1 MKQVSTTGE
10 YVSLFQPIQIGSL
23 TIKNRFVMPPML
35 SASNVTDHCFSDEA
49 IAYYAARAQG
59 GFGLLITEFLCVDET
74 GLGCD
79 TEIGIWND
87 RFIPSLARLTEAI
100 HSKEGRIFAQLHHQG
115 ILAVCSDI
123 HTQPVGPSAIM
134 SLSSMDPPRELSN
147 AEVYALAGRFVDAA
161 ERAQKA
167 GFDGVEIHAAHGYL
181 LCQFLSTY
189 FNKRSDEFGGS
200 YENRFRMIRL
210 IIAGIRERCGA
221 SYPISFRFSTDNFL
235 DGGAIPHDS
244 LIYAKLAEQA
254 GVDCIHVSTG
264 GAGGNVVTPYTYR
277 PGFNIENIAKI
288 KQNVSVPVIGVG
300 RINEPALADLYVQM
314 GLLDMVSLG
323 RQSICDPNF
332 PNKTRDGCAQEI
344 IPCVGCLQRCFFTP
358 GYDETDTGISC
369 MLNPFS
375 GKELSWKIEPAK
387 QQKCIAIAGGGPA
400 GLMAAW
406 VLAKRGHEV
415 HVYEKKSVLGGAFR
429 LAAVPPRKHDF
440 ARVIHSYASLGKRYG
455 VNYHLNA
462 EMTPEVLR
470 ERKFDVLIVATG
482 SKPLLPPIPGIE
494 DPSLIKANDVLSGEN
509 PVVHSNVLILGSGLV
524 GCELA
529 EFLTLYDNQ
538 VSVVEMQPEFAK
550 EGAPI
555 PRSALLDSMKHRNI
569 RLFPGTKVTQIH
581 SDGVEAVCGDQTLE
595 IRDFD
600 KVILAL
606 GSRNLDELSQTAADC
621 VPEVYVVGDAR
632 RARDAR
638 HAIYEAAHLAIQI

>member
-1 MKQVSTTGE
+1 M
-10 YVSLFQPIQIGSL
+10 
-23 TIKNRFVMPPML
+23 
-35 SASNVTDHCFSDEA
+35 TDHCFSDEA

-254 GVDCIHVSTG
+254 GVDYIHVSTG

-332 PNKTRDGCAQEI
+332 PNKARDGCAQEI

-369 MLNPFS
+369 IKIWCFS
-375 GKELSWKIEPAK
+375 SPKFGRR
-387 QQKCIAIAGGGPA
+387 Q
-400 GLMAAW
+400 
-406 VLAKRGHEV
+406 
-415 HVYEKKSVLGGAFR
+415 
-429 LAAVPPRKHDF
+429 RKHYLHRVCAVVRRLCCAGTHKHMAWCVQICTDRTQTGGCFQWHTSYTAFFGILLKRLQDF
-440 ARVIHSYASLGKRYG
+440 RNSFRYAL
-455 VNYHLNA
+455 
-462 EMTPEVLR
+462 
-470 ERKFDVLIVATG
+470 F
-482 SKPLLPPIPGIE
+482 LLLYWGI
-494 DPSLIKANDVLSGEN
+494 S
-509 PVVHSNVLILGSGLV
+509 
-524 GCELA
+524 
-529 EFLTLYDNQ
+529 
-538 VSVVEMQPEFAK
+538 
-550 EGAPI
+550 
-555 PRSALLDSMKHRNI
+555 
-569 RLFPGTKVTQIH
+569 
-581 SDGVEAVCGDQTLE
+581 
-595 IRDFD
+595 
-600 KVILAL
+600 
-606 GSRNLDELSQTAADC
+606 
-621 VPEVYVVGDAR
+621 
-632 RARDAR
+632 
-638 HAIYEAAHLAIQI
+638 

>member
-1 MKQVSTTGE
+1 
-10 YVSLFQPIQIGSL
+10 
-23 TIKNRFVMPPML
+23 MPPML

-264 GAGGNVVTPYTYR
+264 GAG
-277 PGFNIENIAKI
+277 E
-288 KQNVSVPVIGVG
+288 
-300 RINEPALADLYVQM
+300 
-314 GLLDMVSLG
+314 
-323 RQSICDPNF
+323 
-332 PNKTRDGCAQEI
+332 
-344 IPCVGCLQRCFFTP
+344 
-358 GYDETDTGISC
+358 
-369 MLNPFS
+369 
-375 GKELSWKIEPAK
+375 
-387 QQKCIAIAGGGPA
+387 AGGRRHLP
-400 GLMAAW
+400 
-406 VLAKRGHEV
+406 
-415 HVYEKKSVLGGAFR
+415 GG
-429 LAAVPPRKHDF
+429 
-440 ARVIHSYASLGKRYG
+440 SYG
-455 VNYHLNA
+455 V
-462 EMTPEVLR
+462 
-470 ERKFDVLIVATG
+470 
-482 SKPLLPPIPGIE
+482 
-494 DPSLIKANDVLSGEN
+494 DPV
-509 PVVHSNVLILGSGLV
+509 
-524 GCELA
+524 
-529 EFLTLYDNQ
+529 
-538 VSVVEMQPEFAK
+538 
-550 EGAPI
+550 
-555 PRSALLDSMKHRNI
+555 
-569 RLFPGTKVTQIH
+569 
-581 SDGVEAVCGDQTLE
+581 DGFE
-595 IRDFD
+595 
-600 KVILAL
+600 
-606 GSRNLDELSQTAADC
+606 
-621 VPEVYVVGDAR
+621 
-632 RARDAR
+632 
-638 HAIYEAAHLAIQI
+638 